1 MFKIFY
7 GSERAQAQAA
17 VEKLLGDDYEIVEAD
32 TLTSNDMPSVFM
44 GTTLFGDE
52 RKILI
57 KGLDENKECWAEVTK
72 YIDTPHKVII
82 WNEKAPDKR
91 GEPGKSLAA
100 NKKVEIKGFERV
112 VSKEETFAAFNM
124 YDDAVR
130 GNLKKALATCKTLET
145 DKSKDPYSTLGAFAS
160 KAFTALEKR
169 DRKAP
174 AILKILAEVDI
185 EMKSTGI
192 DGWTLVKKALVQIAA
207 VK

>member
-1 MFKIFY
+1 MIKIFY
-7 GSERAQAQAA
+7 GNERAQAQAA
-17 VEKLLGDDYEIVEAD
+17 VEKLLGNDYEVIEAD
-32 TLTSNDMPSVFM
+32 NLTSGDLASVFL

-52 RKILI
+52 RKILL

-72 YIDTPHKVII
+72 YLDTPHKVII

-91 GEPGKSLAA
+91 GEPGKTLSAD
-100 NKKVEIKGFERV
+100 KRVEIKGFERV

-124 YDDAVR
+124 YDDAAR
-130 GNLKKALATCKTLET
+130 GNLKKALATCKTLEV

-169 DRKAP
+169 ERKAP
-174 AILKILAEVDI
+174 AILKILAEVDT

-192 DGWTLVKKALVQIAA
+192 DGWVLVKKALLQIAN

>member
-1 MFKIFY
+1 MLKIFY
-7 GSERAQAQAA
+7 GTERAQAQAA
-17 VEKLLGDDYEIVEAD
+17 VEKVLGKDYELVETD
-32 TLTSNDMPSVFM
+32 NLMVSDMPSIFM

-57 KGLDENKECWAEVTK
+57 KGLDENKECWAEVIK

-91 GEPGKSLAA
+91 GEPGKTLSSD
-100 NKKVEIKGFERV
+100 KRIEIKGFERI

-124 YDDAVR
+124 YDDAVK
-130 GNLKKALATCKTLET
+130 GNLKKALATCKTLEA
-145 DKSKDPYSTLGAFAS
+145 DKNKDPYSTIGAFAS

-169 DRKAP
+169 DHKAP
-174 AILKILAEVDI
+174 EILRILATIDV
-185 EMKSTGI
+185 EMKSTGLS
-192 DGWTLVKKALVQIAA
+192 GWTLVKKALAQIAA

>member
-32 TLTSNDMPSVFM
+32 ALTSNDMPSVFM

-100 NKKVEIKGFERV
+100 DKRVEIKGFERV

-207 VK
+207 AK

>member
-1 MFKIFY
+1 MIKIFY
-7 GSERAQAQAA
+7 GNEGAQAQAA
-17 VEKLLGDDYEIVEAD
+17 IDRLLGDEYEVIEVD
-32 TLTSNDMPSVFM
+32 NLTSSDMPSVFM

-52 RKILI
+52 RKILL
-57 KGLDENKECWAEVTK
+57 KGLDENKECWAEITK
-72 YIDTPHKVII
+72 YLDSPHKIVI

-91 GEPGKSLAA
+91 GDPGKSLAA
-100 NKKVEIKGFERV
+100 DKRVEIKGFERV

-130 GNLKKALATCKTLET
+130 GNLKKALATCKTLEA
-145 DKSKDPYSTLGAFAS
+145 DKNKDPYSTLGAFTS

-174 AILKILAEVDI
+174 AILKILAEVDT

-192 DGWTLVKKALVQIAA
+192 DGWTLVKKALLQISTI
-207 VK
+207 K

>member
-32 TLTSNDMPSVFM
+32 ALTSNDMPSVFM

>member
-1 MFKIFY
+1 MLKIFY

-17 VEKLLGDDYEIVEAD
+17 VEKLLGKDYEVVEAD
-32 TLTSNDMPSVFM
+32 TLTVDSLPSVFQ
-44 GTTLFGDE
+44 GATLFSDE

-57 KGLDENKECWAEVTK
+57 KGLDENKECWANIMK
-72 YIDTPHKVII
+72 YIDTPHRVII

-91 GEPGKSLAA
+91 GEPGKSLFG
-100 NKKVEIKGFERV
+100 NKNVEIKGFERV

-130 GNLKKALATCKTLET
+130 GKLKAALATCKTLEA
-145 DKSKDPYSTLGAFAS
+145 DKNRDPYSTLGAFAS
-160 KAFTALEKR
+160 KAFTSLEKR
-169 DRKAP
+169 DHKAP
-174 AILKILAEVDI
+174 AILKILATVDA

-192 DGWTLVKKALVQIAA
+192 DGWTLVKKALVQIAG